1 MPHPGV
7 VDDDDL
13 LQFLDDHEHA
23 HDETQAPRTPW
34 RVLIV
39 DDDTDVHKATELA
52 MQGLPIEGQ
61 PLSFLHAKSAAEA
74 RSLLVEE
81 PDIAVVLLDVVMESD
96 DAGLQLVRHIR
107 EELRLRAVRI
117 VLRTG
122 QPGYAPEIETV
133 QTYDINDYKTKSELT
148 RTRLYTVLTA
158 AIRSYRQIRA
168 LEANRQGLEMIVEAS
183 TELGRQ
189 HGLHRFAEG
198 VVTQLCALLG
208 TLPEGLVCVQAHND
222 ASGDAR
228 VIAAAGQYSSLI
240 NRPLHA
246 VPVAKVRELLARCL
260 AAGHNLH
267 EDGCTVLHFGL
278 PSGRAMAALVE
289 VQRELDD
296 LDRQLLR
303 AFCSNISVGFENVM
317 LYTQLTD
324 QAYNDPLLQLPNRT
338 RFIELLEHNLK
349 SPEGI
354 TLALIDLDD
363 FADVNDAFGH
373 RFGDQVLQAVSQRMA
388 QRLGFNTAM
397 ARISSNAFGL
407 LGPDEMVNG
416 QRIGAVFDDPFTV
429 AGERLQLSAT
439 SGLVRLAQS
448 RALGSELLLDA
459 QIALKRAKA
468 GNRGASQYFS
478 PEMGVDAR
486 ERFKLLKGLR
496 ASFEERRLFVVYQ
509 PQVELS
515 TLRVIGAEALL
526 RWRTAEGQFVPP
538 GPVHPAGR
546 AVRPDRPDRRIRA
559 QDRLPPGAPAARGRL
574 LGLPH
579 RGQHLAGAVPPSGL
593 HRHAAPRAG
602 RRRRARLRA
611 GAGDHRVDGDGRGVG
626 RAAGAGGDPRHR
638 RLGGDRRFRD
648 RLLVAE
654 PAAAAGR
661 GAAQDRPRVRARGAE
676 LRRRRDDR
684 ADGGESGMQPGDARR
699 RRGHRDRGTAPAP
712 AGAGL
717 PRGSGLAVRP
727 AHARGGSGAL
737 ARRAQVL
744 GTGRHR
750 RERRRRGY
758 RRYRW
763 RAGRVPSGHA
773 AADARQL
780 ADQRRL
786 LSSRPTSRPTPAATP
801 IDCQGLSCT

>member
-1 MPHPGV
+1 MPDRQHTHSDV
-7 VDDDDL
+7 VEDDDL

-23 HDETQAPRTPW
+23 VLDDLPPRKPW

-52 MQGLPIEGQ
+52 MQGLQVEGQ
-61 PLSFLHAKSAAEA
+61 PLAFLHAKSAAEA
-74 RSLLVEE
+74 RALLRQE

-133 QTYDINDYKTKSELT
+133 QAYDINDYKTKSELT

-246 VPVAKVRELLARCL
+246 VPAGKVRDLLARCL
-260 AAGHNLH
+260 AVGHNLH
-267 EDGCTVLHFGL
+267 EDGCTVLFFGL

-289 VQRELDD
+289 VQRELDE

-303 AFCSNISVGFENVM
+303 AFCSNIAVGFENVM

-373 RFGDQVLQAVSQRMA
+373 RFGDQVLQAVSQRLA

-407 LGPDEMVNG
+407 LGPDDMVNG
-416 QRIGAVFDDPFTV
+416 HRIGGVFDDPFTV

-439 SGLVRLAQS
+439 TGLVRLAQS
-448 RALGSELLLDA
+448 RTLGSELLLDA

-478 PEMGVDAR
+478 PEMGIDAR

-509 PQVELS
+509 PQVELAS
-515 TLRVIGAEALL
+515 LRVIGAEALL
-526 RWRTAEGQFVPP
+526 RWRTADGKFVPP
-538 GPVHPAGR
+538 DQFIPLAEQSGLIVPIGEFVLRAACRQVRQLRDAGYADFRIAVNISLAQFRHPAFIDTVRR
-546 AVRPDRPDRRIRA
+546 ALADADVPGAALELEITESMAMEEVSAVLRVLAEIRGTGASVAIDDFGTGFSSLSQLRRLDVERLKIDRAFVREAQSSAAGATIAQMVVNLGCSLGMRVVAEGIETEEQRQHLLALGCHEGQGWLFAKPMPAEELDRWLAAPKSWALD
-559 QDRLPPGAPAARGRL
+559 PAPAAATTTAAQ
-574 LGLPH
+574 PV
-579 RGQHLAGAVPPSGL
+579 AGAPCV
-593 HRHAAPRAG
+593 APC
-602 RRRRARLRA
+602 
-611 GAGDHRVDGDGRGVG
+611 
-626 RAAGAGGDPRHR
+626 
-638 RLGGDRRFRD
+638 
-648 RLLVAE
+648 
-654 PAAAAGR
+654 AAASSAT
-661 GAAQDRPRVRARGAE
+661 ASPIN
-676 LRRRRDDR
+676 
-684 ADGGESGMQPGDARR
+684 GG
-699 RRGHRDRGTAPAP
+699 
-712 AGAGL
+712 
-717 PRGSGLAVRP
+717 
-727 AHARGGSGAL
+727 
-737 ARRAQVL
+737 
-744 GTGRHR
+744 
-750 RERRRRGY
+750 
-758 RRYRW
+758 
-763 RAGRVPSGHA
+763 
-773 AADARQL
+773 
-780 ADQRRL
+780 
-786 LSSRPTSRPTPAATP
+786 
-801 IDCQGLSCT
+801 

>member
-1 MPHPGV
+1 MPDRQHTPHSAV
-7 VDDDDL
+7 AEDDDL
-13 LQFLDDHEHA
+13 LQFLDDPEHA
-23 HDETQAPRTPW
+23 AEDALEPRQPW

-52 MQGLPIEGQ
+52 MQGLQVEGE
-61 PLSFLHAKSAAEA
+61 PLAFLHAKSAAEA
-74 RSLLVEE
+74 RSLLGQE

-107 EELRLRAVRI
+107 EELRQRAVRI

-133 QTYDINDYKTKSELT
+133 QAYDINDYKTKSELT

-208 TLPEGLVCVQAHND
+208 TLPEGLVCVQAPNHNGGD
-222 ASGDAR
+222 LSGDAR

-246 VPVAKVRELLARCL
+246 VPAGKIRELLSRCL
-260 AAGHNLH
+260 AVGHNLY
-267 EDGCTVLHFGL
+267 EDGCTVLFFGL

-289 VQRELDD
+289 VQRELDE

-303 AFCSNISVGFENVM
+303 AFCSNIAVGFENVM

-373 RFGDQVLQAVSQRMA
+373 RFGDQVLQAVSQRLA

-407 LGPDEMVNG
+407 LGPDDMVNG

-439 SGLVRLAQS
+439 TGLVRLAQS

-478 PEMGVDAR
+478 PEMGIDAR

-509 PQVELS
+509 PQVELAS
-515 TLRVIGAEALL
+515 QRVIGAEALL
-526 RWRTAEGQFVPP
+526 RWRTDEGRFVPP
-538 GPVHPAGR
+538 DQFIPLAEQSGLIVPIGEFVLRTACRQVRQLRDAGYADFRIAVNISLAQFRHPAFIDTVRR
-546 AVRPDRPDRRIRA
+546 ALADAEV
-559 QDRLPPGAPAARGRL
+559 PGAALELEITESMAMEEVSAVLRVLAEIRSTGASVAIDDFGTGFSSLSQLRRL
-574 LGLPH
+574 DVERLKID
-579 RGQHLAGAVPPSGL
+579 
-593 HRHAAPRAG
+593 RAFV
-602 RRRRARLRA
+602 REAQNS
-611 GAGDHRVDGDGRGVG
+611 
-626 RAAGAGGDPRHR
+626 AAGATIAQMVVN
-638 RLGGDRRFRD
+638 LGCSLGMRV
-648 RLLVAE
+648 VAE
-654 PAAAAGR
+654 GIETEEQRQHLLALGCHEGQGWLFARPMPADELERWLAG
-661 GAAQDRPRVRARGAE
+661 PKPWE
-676 LRRRRDDR
+676 TN
-684 ADGGESGMQPGDARR
+684 P
-699 RRGHRDRGTAPAP
+699 
-712 AGAGL
+712 
-717 PRGSGLAVRP
+717 
-727 AHARGGSGAL
+727 
-737 ARRAQVL
+737 
-744 GTGRHR
+744 
-750 RERRRRGY
+750 
-758 RRYRW
+758 
-763 RAGRVPSGHA
+763 
-773 AADARQL
+773 
-780 ADQRRL
+780 
-786 LSSRPTSRPTPAATP
+786 PAATATAP
-801 IDCQGLSCT
+801 QPAPCGSPCATSPVSGG

>member
-1 MPHPGV
+1 MPDRQHTPHSA

-13 LQFLDDHEHA
+13 LQFLDDHDHA
-23 HDETQAPRTPW
+23 AEETGETRKPW

-52 MQGLPIEGQ
+52 MQGLQVEGQ
-61 PLSFLHAKSAAEA
+61 PLTFLHAKSAAEA
-74 RSLLVEE
+74 RSLLGHE

-107 EELRLRAVRI
+107 EELRQRAVRI

-133 QTYDINDYKTKSELT
+133 QAYDINDYKTKSELT

-208 TLPEGLVCVQAHND
+208 TLPEGLVCVQANSHHSGD
-222 ASGDAR
+222 ASGEAR

-246 VPVAKVRELLARCL
+246 VPAGKIRELLGRCL
-260 AAGHNLH
+260 SAGHNLY
-267 EDGCTVLHFGL
+267 EDGCTVLFFGL

-289 VQRELDD
+289 VQRELDE
-296 LDRQLLR
+296 LDHQLLR
-303 AFCSNISVGFENVM
+303 AFCSNIAVGFENVM

-373 RFGDQVLQAVSQRMA
+373 RFGDQVLQAVSQRLA

-407 LGPDEMVNG
+407 LGPDDMVNG
-416 QRIGAVFDDPFTV
+416 QRIGTAFEDPFTV

-439 SGLVRLAQS
+439 TGLVRLAQS

-478 PEMGVDAR
+478 PEMGIDAR

-509 PQVELS
+509 PQVELA
-515 TLRVIGAEALL
+515 THRVIGAEALL
-526 RWRTAEGQFVPP
+526 RWRTDEGRFVPP
-538 GPVHPAGR
+538 DQFIPLAEQSGLIIPIGEFVMRTACNQLRKLRSLGHTDFRMAVNVSMAQFRHPAFIDTVRR
-546 AVRPDRPDRRIRA
+546 ALADADV
-559 QDRLPPGAPAARGRL
+559 PGAALELEITESMAMEEVSAVLRVLAEIRGTGASVAIDDFGTGFSSLSQLRRL
-574 LGLPH
+574 DVERLKID
-579 RGQHLAGAVPPSGL
+579 
-593 HRHAAPRAG
+593 RAFV
-602 RRRRARLRA
+602 REAQSS
-611 GAGDHRVDGDGRGVG
+611 
-626 RAAGAGGDPRHR
+626 AAGATIAQMVVN
-638 RLGGDRRFRD
+638 LGCSLGMRV
-648 RLLVAE
+648 VAE
-654 PAAAAGR
+654 GIETEEQRQHLLALGCHEGQGWLFAKPMPADELDRWLAAPKAWET
-661 GAAQDRPRVRARGAE
+661 DP
-676 LRRRRDDR
+676 
-684 ADGGESGMQPGDARR
+684 P
-699 RRGHRDRGTAPAP
+699 
-712 AGAGL
+712 
-717 PRGSGLAVRP
+717 
-727 AHARGGSGAL
+727 
-737 ARRAQVL
+737 
-744 GTGRHR
+744 
-750 RERRRRGY
+750 
-758 RRYRW
+758 
-763 RAGRVPSGHA
+763 
-773 AADARQL
+773 
-780 ADQRRL
+780 
-786 LSSRPTSRPTPAATP
+786 PAATP
-801 IDCQGLSCT
+801 TTVLAPPCAAPVNGGR

>member
-1 MPHPGV
+1 MPDRQHTPHSAV
-7 VDDDDL
+7 VEDDDL

-23 HDETQAPRTPW
+23 DDEPEEPRKPW

-52 MQGLPIEGQ
+52 MQGLLVEGE
-61 PLSFLHAKSAAEA
+61 PLTFLHAKSAGEA
-74 RSLLVEE
+74 RSLLGHE

-107 EELRLRAVRI
+107 EELRQRAVRI

-133 QTYDINDYKTKSELT
+133 QAYDINDYKTKSELT

-208 TLPEGLVCVQAHND
+208 TLPEGLVCVQAPNHNSGD
-222 ASGDAR
+222 TTGDAR

-246 VPVAKVRELLARCL
+246 VPAGKIRELLARCL
-260 AAGHNLH
+260 SVGHNLY
-267 EDGCTVLHFGL
+267 EDGCTVLFFGL
-278 PSGRAMAALVE
+278 PNGRAMAALVE
-289 VQRELDD
+289 VQRELDE

-303 AFCSNISVGFENVM
+303 AFCSNIAVGFENVM

-373 RFGDQVLQAVSQRMA
+373 RFGDQVLQAVSQRLA

-407 LGPDEMVNG
+407 LGPDDMVNAH
-416 QRIGAVFDDPFTV
+416 RIGTAFSDPFTV

-439 SGLVRLAQS
+439 TGLVRLAQS

-478 PEMGVDAR
+478 PEMGIDAR

-509 PQVELS
+509 PQVELA
-515 TLRVIGAEALL
+515 TQRVIGAEALL
-526 RWRTAEGQFVPP
+526 RWRTDEGKFVPP
-538 GPVHPAGR
+538 DQFIPLAEQSGLIVPIGEFVLRTACRQVRQLRDAGYSDFRIAVNISLAQFRHPAFIDT
-546 AVRPDRPDRRIRA
+546 V
-559 QDRLPPGAPAARGRL
+559 
-574 LGLPH
+574 
-579 RGQHLAGAVPPSGL
+579 
-593 HRHAAPRAG
+593 
-602 RRRRARLRA
+602 RRALADAEVPGSALELEITESMAMEEVSAVLRVLAEIRGTGASVAIDDFGTGFSSLSQLRRLDVERLKIDRA
-611 GAGDHRVDGDGRGVG
+611 FVREAQSS
-626 RAAGAGGDPRHR
+626 AAGATIAQMVVN
-638 RLGGDRRFRD
+638 LGCSLGMRV
-648 RLLVAE
+648 VAE
-654 PAAAAGR
+654 GIETEEQRQHLLALGCHEGQGWLFAKPMPADELDRWLAAPKAWET
-661 GAAQDRPRVRARGAE
+661 D
-676 LRRRRDDR
+676 
-684 ADGGESGMQPGDARR
+684 S
-699 RRGHRDRGTAPAP
+699 
-712 AGAGL
+712 
-717 PRGSGLAVRP
+717 
-727 AHARGGSGAL
+727 
-737 ARRAQVL
+737 
-744 GTGRHR
+744 
-750 RERRRRGY
+750 
-758 RRYRW
+758 
-763 RAGRVPSGHA
+763 
-773 AADARQL
+773 
-780 ADQRRL
+780 
-786 LSSRPTSRPTPAATP
+786 PTPVAPTVLAPPCATP
-801 IDCQGLSCT
+801 VNSGR

>member
-1 MPHPGV
+1 MPDRQHTPHSAV
-7 VDDDDL
+7 VEDDDL

-23 HDETQAPRTPW
+23 DDEPEEPRKPW

-52 MQGLPIEGQ
+52 MQGLLVEGE
-61 PLSFLHAKSAAEA
+61 PLTFLHAKSAGEA
-74 RSLLVEE
+74 RSLLGHE

-107 EELRLRAVRI
+107 EELRQRAVRI

-133 QTYDINDYKTKSELT
+133 QAYDINDYKTKSELT

-208 TLPEGLVCVQAHND
+208 TLPEGLVCVQAPNHNSGD
-222 ASGDAR
+222 TTGDAR

-246 VPVAKVRELLARCL
+246 VPAGKIRELLSRCL
-260 AAGHNLH
+260 SVGHNLY
-267 EDGCTVLHFGL
+267 EDGCTLLFFGL
-278 PSGRAMAALVE
+278 PNGRAMAALVE
-289 VQRELDD
+289 VQRELDE

-303 AFCSNISVGFENVM
+303 AFCSNIAVGFENVM

-373 RFGDQVLQAVSQRMA
+373 RFGDQVLQAVSQRLA

-407 LGPDEMVNG
+407 LGPDDMVNAH
-416 QRIGAVFDDPFTV
+416 RIGTAFADPFTV

-439 SGLVRLAQS
+439 TGLVRLAQS

-478 PEMGVDAR
+478 PEMGIDAR

-509 PQVELS
+509 PQVELA
-515 TLRVIGAEALL
+515 TQRVIGAEALL
-526 RWRTAEGQFVPP
+526 RWRTDEGKFVPP
-538 GPVHPAGR
+538 DQFIPLAEQSGLIVPIGEFVLRTACRQVRQLRDAGYSDFRIAVNISLAQFRHPAFIDT
-546 AVRPDRPDRRIRA
+546 V
-559 QDRLPPGAPAARGRL
+559 
-574 LGLPH
+574 
-579 RGQHLAGAVPPSGL
+579 
-593 HRHAAPRAG
+593 
-602 RRRRARLRA
+602 RRALADAEVPGSALELEITESMAMEEVSAVLRVLAEIRGTGASVAIDDFGTGFSSLSQLRRLDVERLKIDRA
-611 GAGDHRVDGDGRGVG
+611 FVREAQSS
-626 RAAGAGGDPRHR
+626 AAGATIAQMVVN
-638 RLGGDRRFRD
+638 LGCSLGMRV
-648 RLLVAE
+648 VAE
-654 PAAAAGR
+654 GIETEEQRQHLLALGCHEGQGWLFAKPMPAEELDRWLAAPKAWET
-661 GAAQDRPRVRARGAE
+661 D
-676 LRRRRDDR
+676 
-684 ADGGESGMQPGDARR
+684 S
-699 RRGHRDRGTAPAP
+699 
-712 AGAGL
+712 
-717 PRGSGLAVRP
+717 
-727 AHARGGSGAL
+727 
-737 ARRAQVL
+737 
-744 GTGRHR
+744 
-750 RERRRRGY
+750 
-758 RRYRW
+758 
-763 RAGRVPSGHA
+763 
-773 AADARQL
+773 
-780 ADQRRL
+780 
-786 LSSRPTSRPTPAATP
+786 PTPVAPTVLAPPCATP
-801 IDCQGLSCT
+801 VNSGR